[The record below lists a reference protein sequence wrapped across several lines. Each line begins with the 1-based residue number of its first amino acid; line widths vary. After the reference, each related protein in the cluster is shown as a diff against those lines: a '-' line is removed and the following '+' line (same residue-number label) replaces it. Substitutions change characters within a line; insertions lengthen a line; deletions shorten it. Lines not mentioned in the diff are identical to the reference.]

1 MTENINLKKE
11 TDFKSSESSTG
22 ENKQWDKDNQ
32 AWWDWYVSLAD
43 NSNSKTKE
51 VLLEL
56 PEPPNIKDASKIDLK
71 QQLSEPYNLTT
82 QDISNF
88 QKNGFIK
95 LKNVLTPAA
104 IQLLRHEILS
114 LLKKTFENYNENKK
128 DRFLSLEM
136 MWLKNT
142 VIKEFVLSSRIAKIC
157 AELLSVKKIRL
168 YHDNA
173 LVKESGCGRTPW
185 HYDDHHFPLETN
197 DVVTAWIPAQAI
209 PIEMGPLTFA
219 KPLEIYRLVENIEF
233 NEFDTSYDKKII
245 DIFKKEKVSIV
256 EEPFE
261 LGEVSFHHN
270 LSFHTASENKTT
282 QSRIVLANTYFAD
295 GARVVNNPTMIS
307 GDWKKF
313 IPETKPGEIVSSN
326 LNPIC
331 WPANNQ
337 V

>member
-1 MTENINLKKE
+1 MNEKKNLTKEVNFEPSESLQTENKA
-11 TDFKSSESSTG
+11 
-22 ENKQWDKDNQ
+22 WDKDNQ

-43 NSNSKTKE
+43 NSDSSIKDA
-51 VLLEL
+51 LLEL
-56 PEPPNIKDASKIDLK
+56 PEPAKIDYPSKIDLK
-71 QQLSEPYNLTT
+71 QELSKPYKLTT
-82 QDISNF
+82 QEINTF
-88 QKNGFIK
+88 QKDGFIK
-95 LKNVLTPAA
+95 LKNVLTPELTQ
-104 IQLLRHEILS
+104 ILRFEILS
-114 LLKKTFENYNENKK
+114 LLRKTFKNYNKK
-128 DRFLSLEM
+128 KKNRFLSLEM
-136 MWLKNT
+136 MWLENAL
-142 VIKEFVLSSRIAKIC
+142 IKEFVLSSRIAKIC

-197 DVVTAWIPAQAI
+197 DVITAWIPAQAI
-209 PIEMGPLTFA
+209 PIEMGPLAFA
-219 KPLEIYRLVENIEF
+219 KPLEVYKLVKDIKF
-233 NEFDTSYDKKII
+233 NEFDTSYDKEINNV
-245 DIFKKEKVSIV
+245 FKDKQVSVV

-261 LGEVSFHHN
+261 LGEASFHHN

-313 IPETKPGEIVSSN
+313 IPETNPGEIVSSN

-331 WPANNQ
+331 WPNK
-337 V
+337 

>member
-43 NSNSKTKE
+43 NSNSSTKE

-173 LVKESGCGRTPW
+173 LVK
-185 HYDDHHFPLETN
+185 N
-197 DVVTAWIPAQAI
+197 QAVVVHPGI
-209 PIEMGPLTFA
+209 MM
-219 KPLEIYRLVENIEF
+219 
-233 NEFDTSYDKKII
+233 II
-245 DIFKKEKVSIV
+245 IF
-256 EEPFE
+256 
-261 LGEVSFHHN
+261 L
-270 LSFHTASENKTT
+270 
-282 QSRIVLANTYFAD
+282 
-295 GARVVNNPTMIS
+295 
-307 GDWKKF
+307 
-313 IPETKPGEIVSSN
+313 
-326 LNPIC
+326 
-331 WPANNQ
+331 
-337 V
+337 